1 MTASEGHGHGR
12 GGAGSGGAA
21 TAGGDACGGAIEFW
35 HRDEQRLLREEIYGE
50 RWLRWTYGSVA
61 GRLALWLLVRRRWFS
76 KWYGWRMSRPASRA
90 KVRPFID
97 EYGLDEGEFAEPAD
111 SFPHFNAFFARR
123 LKPEARP
130 LAGDESTLVLPADG
144 RHLLVPRLDTG
155 RQFYAKGEP
164 FDVESLLGD
173 AELGRRFADGSMLIS
188 RLCPVDYHRFHFPC
202 GGRLEQIRRV
212 GGPLYSVNPLAL
224 RGRLDIL
231 WSNAREISLLH
242 HPLAGL
248 VVLAEIGATCVGSI
262 RQSARP
268 GQTVVR
274 GQEKG
279 WFEFGGSCCIT
290 LFQRETVLWD
300 EDLVQWSAR
309 GIEVY
314 GRMGERC
321 GQLRAPA
328 PADTAV

>member
-1 MTASEGHGHGR
+1 MMSSEQQGEGR
-12 GGAGSGGAA
+12 PAGAGGASGD
-21 TAGGDACGGAIEFW
+21 AGGDGCGGAIEFW
-35 HRDEQRLLREEIYGE
+35 HPGEGRLVREEIYGE

-97 EYGLDEGEFAEPAD
+97 DYGLDEGEFAEPAE
-111 SFPHFNAFFARR
+111 SFAHFNAFFARR

-130 LAGDESTLVLPADG
+130 LEGDDSTLVLPADG

-155 RQFYAKGEP
+155 RRFYAKGEP
-164 FDVESLLGD
+164 FEVGKLLGD
-173 AELGRRFADGSMLIS
+173 EELGRRFADGSMLIS

-202 GGRLEQIRRV
+202 GGVLRWTRRIA
-212 GGPLYSVNPLAL
+212 GPLYSVSPLAL

-231 WSNAREISLLH
+231 WSNAREVSLLE
-242 HPLAGL
+242 HPVAGG

-262 RQSARP
+262 RQAAAP
-268 GQTVVR
+268 GGKVER

-290 LFQRETVLWD
+290 LLPRGAVEWDRELL
-300 EDLVQWSAR
+300 EWSAR

-314 GRMGERC
+314 GRMGRRC
-321 GQLRAPA
+321 GRLRPPDGGAA
-328 PADTAV
+328 SV